1 MPSKY
6 EFQQLI
12 EKIEEAINLYKNSP
26 CRFNEN
32 KIFLS
37 NGKAIN
43 FEIKPHNVPHLLGI
57 NINNLKNS
65 KFLKETK
72 PLDMVEELIN
82 RYNTFYERMI
92 RGEIIFGDIF
102 SDFIKEKIVA
112 FPNVLKCSLNE
123 IEFVCKY
130 NPEKTYTT
138 GQVDSYGCEYYI
150 AFNNDEDNYIYLG
163 LKKEENGNFY
173 SYFYTPASI
182 LYQMDKEKATKLLSN
197 IIKNQQIFLAN
208 GLERRNIGKT
218 ENIRNADKLS
228 KVQNLMNLADI
239 YDSNLILNS
248 EYIYVLKKFMSLSE
262 NSAEVN
268 NFISSFTL
276 ALVKGK
282 QINNYQDIND
292 DFNQLVEA
300 YNLFIKSQ
308 NGDIEGELAELK
320 ALKQQLEK
328 AKAEIASQSATI
340 EKQKAEISRQKEIID
355 EQDKKLNSIEQFKEE
370 AFQLFKKYN

>member
-102 SDFIKEKIVA
+102 SDFW
-112 FPNVLKCSLNE
+112 
-123 IEFVCKY
+123 
-130 NPEKTYTT
+130 
-138 GQVDSYGCEYYI
+138 
-150 AFNNDEDNYIYLG
+150 
-163 LKKEENGNFY
+163 
-173 SYFYTPASI
+173 
-182 LYQMDKEKATKLLSN
+182 
-197 IIKNQQIFLAN
+197 
-208 GLERRNIGKT
+208 
-218 ENIRNADKLS
+218 
-228 KVQNLMNLADI
+228 
-239 YDSNLILNS
+239 
-248 EYIYVLKKFMSLSE
+248 
-262 NSAEVN
+262 
-268 NFISSFTL
+268 
-276 ALVKGK
+276 
-282 QINNYQDIND
+282 
-292 DFNQLVEA
+292 FNQ
-300 YNLFIKSQ
+300 
-308 NGDIEGELAELK
+308 
-320 ALKQQLEK
+320 
-328 AKAEIASQSATI
+328 
-340 EKQKAEISRQKEIID
+340 SRAVKR
-355 EQDKKLNSIEQFKEE
+355 NFFRYFKEDCQC
-370 AFQLFKKYN
+370 FCSSY